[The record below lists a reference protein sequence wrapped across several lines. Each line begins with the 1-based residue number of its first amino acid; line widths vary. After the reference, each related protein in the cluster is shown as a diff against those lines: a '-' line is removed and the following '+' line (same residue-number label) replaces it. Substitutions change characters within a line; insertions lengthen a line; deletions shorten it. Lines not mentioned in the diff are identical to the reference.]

1 MLKQEEAIKEYN
13 RQAKK
18 RQTDFE
24 KILIKF
30 HAWEQYPGE
39 SFHDFKRRFWSL
51 RILIDIESLSEDE
64 RNNILKKIN
73 QQYSNKVQNTIT

>member
-1 MLKQEEAIKEYN
+1 MLNEQEAIKEYN

-51 RILIDIESLSEDE
+51 KILIDIQSLSEEE

-73 QQYSNKVQNTIT
+73 EQYPNKEQIQIT